1 LFPLLCYEKSFLNFQ
16 VLGEK
21 MDEQKRLLLAV
32 VLSVVVL
39 VGYQYFFTTPPAVN
53 NPSQEIQNQ
62 EIQNQEGQGAGQTN
76 APGKNTN
83 VSEYTARTG
92 NQNQTSGATQ
102 PGPEVKDHRTI
113 FVSTPLYEIAI
124 SEHMATVKSLTLKDY
139 RETNKKDS
147 PLKQL
152 IPEQLINGTLSFT
165 MEGGTI
171 QGLDNAV
178 YSADIDTSSL
188 DLSQGEKTIVF
199 SWDNPQ
205 GISVKKVFTFKADTF
220 LIDCNIL
227 VQNGS
232 SMPLND
238 SIVISMPGFYNDE
251 VKKQSRFAFEGPVAF
266 INDKFEAISPDD
278 IEDQDTFIG
287 TIGWAGYSSRYFMTN
302 VMPKEPMEAR
312 LKLSF
317 ANDIVTNRF
326 IQKLDRLD
334 PGQQGQYDYTYY
346 MGPKSYKIL
355 GQYDNSLQKA
365 INFGWFDI
373 IAKPLLITM
382 NTIFSVIPNYGIAII
397 LLTILIKLIFWPL
410 GTKSYKSMNDMKKVQ
425 PLMME
430 LREKYKDDKQRMN
443 QEVMGLYKTYKVNP
457 ASGCLPLLVQMPIF
471 FALYRMLYQAIELR
485 HAPFIGWISDL
496 SAPDRLFHF
505 NFSIPMMQEPYGLP
519 VLTLLMGASFLLQQ
533 KMTPTAGDPM
543 QAKMMMLMPIFM
555 TVLFINFPAGLVLYM
570 FVNNIISMGQQYYT
584 QKKFS

>member
-1 LFPLLCYEKSFLNFQ
+1 
-16 VLGEK
+16 

-39 VGYQYFFTTPPAVN
+39 VGYQYFFTAPAQIN
-53 NPSQEIQNQ
+53 NPTQEVQNR
-62 EIQNQEGQGAGQTN
+62 EANQANTPANNPVSNYTQGTGTQGQTVQN
-76 APGKNTN
+76 
-83 VSEYTARTG
+83 
-92 NQNQTSGATQ
+92 NQGVAA
-102 PGPEVKDHRTI
+102 VKDYRTI
-113 FVSTPLYEIAI
+113 LVSTPLYELAI
-124 SEHMATVKSLTLKDY
+124 SEHMAAVNSFELKGY
-139 RETNKKDS
+139 KETNQKDS

-152 IPEQLINGTLSFT
+152 VAEQLVAGTLSVN

-171 QGLDNAV
+171 LGLDNAV
-178 YSADIDTSSL
+178 FSAETDSSSVSL
-188 DLSQGEKTIVF
+188 ANGEKTIVF
-199 SWDNPQ
+199 SWMSSQ
-205 GISVKKVFTFKADTF
+205 GISVKKIFTFRADSF

-227 VQNGS
+227 IQNGS
-232 SMPLND
+232 SMPIND
-238 SIVISMPGFYNDE
+238 SIVISMPGFYDDE
-251 VKKQSRFAFEGPVAF
+251 VKKQSRFAFQGPIAF
-266 INDKFEAISPDD
+266 INDKYQDIAPDD
-278 IEDQDTFIG
+278 IEDQDTYTG
-287 TIGWAGYSSRYFMTN
+287 TIDWAGYTSQYFMTA
-302 VMPKEPMEAR
+302 VMPQTPMTAK
-312 LKLSF
+312 LKLSY
-317 ANDIVTNRF
+317 ANDIAINRF
-326 IQKLDRLD
+326 VQKIDRLD
-334 PGQQGQYDYTYY
+334 PGKQGQYDYTYY
-346 MGPKSYKIL
+346 MGPKSYKL
-355 GQYDNSLQKA
+355 LSKYDNNLAKA

-382 NTIFSVIPNYGIAII
+382 NTIHDFIPNYGIAII
-397 LLTILIKLIFWPL
+397 LLTILIKLVFWPL
-410 GTKSYKSMNDMKKVQ
+410 GTKSYKSMNEMKKVQ

-485 HAPFIGWISDL
+485 HAPFFGWIGDL
-496 SAPDRLFHF
+496 SAPDRLFSF
-505 NFSIPMMQEPYGLP
+505 DFTIPFMEAPSGIP

-570 FVNNIISMGQQYYT
+570 FVNNIISMGQQKYT

>member
-1 LFPLLCYEKSFLNFQ
+1 MKILYNFQ

-39 VGYQYFFTTPPAVN
+39 VGYQYFFTAPADN
-53 NPSQEIQNQ
+53 TNPSQEVQSREAVQPNTPANTPAVSDYTNGTVNQ
-62 EIQNQEGQGAGQTN
+62 SQA
-76 APGKNTN
+76 
-83 VSEYTARTG
+83 V
-92 NQNQTSGATQ
+92 Q
-102 PGPEVKDHRTI
+102 PQQPSPVETDYRTI
-113 FVSTPLYEIAI
+113 SVSTPLYEIAI
-124 SEHMATVKSLTLKDY
+124 SEHMATVHSFALKNY
-139 RETNKKDS
+139 KETNQKNS

-152 IPEQLINGTLSFT
+152 VAKQLVNGTLFFNLENGSV
-165 MEGGTI
+165 
-171 QGLDNAV
+171 QGLDSAV
-178 YSADIDTSSL
+178 YTADTDTASVNV
-188 DLSQGEKTIVF
+188 SQGDKTIVF
-199 SWDNPQ
+199 SWTNPL
-205 GISVKKVFTFKADTF
+205 GISIKKIFTFRADSF
-220 LIDCNIL
+220 LIDCSIL

-232 SMPLND
+232 GMPIND
-238 SIVISMPGFYNDE
+238 AIVIGMAGFYDDE
-251 VKKQSRFAFEGPVAF
+251 VKKQSRFAFQGPVAY
-266 INDKFEAISPDD
+266 INDEYQDIAPDD
-278 IEDQDTFIG
+278 IEDQDTFSGKID
-287 TIGWAGYSSRYFMTN
+287 WAGYTSQYFMTA
-302 VMPKEPMEAR
+302 VMPKTPVDAR
-312 LKLSF
+312 IKLSY
-317 ANDIVTNRF
+317 ANDIAANRF
-326 IQKLDRLD
+326 VQKMDRLD
-334 PGQQGQYDYTYY
+334 PGKQGQYDYTYY
-346 MGPKSYKIL
+346 MGPKSYKL
-355 GQYDNSLQKA
+355 LSGYDNSLKKA

-382 NTIFSVIPNYGIAII
+382 NTIHDFIPNYGIAII
-397 LLTILIKLIFWPL
+397 LLTILIKLVFWPL
-410 GTKSYKSMNDMKKVQ
+410 GTKSYKSMNEMKKVQ

-485 HAPFIGWISDL
+485 HAPFFGWISDL

-505 NFSIPMMQEPYGLP
+505 DVAIPLMDAPAGIP